1 MVYAEASV
9 VVGFVRKPQNRELRS
24 LQQSVRELFV
34 IVAIV
39 VSTAVVAVHY
49 CTGGLPYRSA
59 RIVEGRDAPEAT
71 RYAEE
76 FAELL
81 SVSTHWNT
89 GEPLNEPIFY
99 FPSVSGDLRSPDGAV
114 SLSQRNLENSYHEI
128 TLSRSA
134 GTAEETILVLQE
146 SDPGS
151 GISHGYRW
159 SHDSKAVFIYGS
171 GKPAGHP
178 LMHDMALIYLVE
190 QRALFPVD
198 LGPFL
203 ANRIKRTRGTQNETH
218 PTVERM
224 RLAVASLTSVTM
236 LNNKDGNPLN
246 LSAIDDSNFRTYIF
260 KGHVLNR
267 LRAAE

>member
-1 MVYAEASV
+1 M
-9 VVGFVRKPQNRELRS
+9 
-24 LQQSVRELFV
+24 QQSVRTLFV
-34 IVAIV
+34 IVASV
-39 VSTAVVAVHY
+39 VSTAVVAAHY
-49 CTGGLPYRSA
+49 CNGTPYHSA

-99 FPSVSGDLRSPDGAV
+99 FPSVSRDLRSPDGAV
-114 SLSQRNLENSYHEI
+114 SLSQRNLEDSYHEI

-134 GTAEETILVLQE
+134 GKAAETVLVIQE

-159 SHDSKAVFIYGS
+159 SHDSNAVFIYGS

-178 LMHDMALIYLVE
+178 LMHDMALIYLVNR
-190 QRALFPVD
+190 RALCSVD

-203 ANRIKRTRGTQNETH
+203 VNRLKRTRGAQNA
-218 PTVERM
+218 PPPSVERT
-224 RLAVASLTSVTM
+224 RLALASLTSGHYAEQQA
-236 LNNKDGNPLN
+236 GNP
-246 LSAIDDSNFRTYIF
+246 
-260 KGHVLNR
+260 
-267 LRAAE
+267 